1 MNVGGD
7 RAEWRSDAFFGSTYG
22 VRSEYYRPLSGAGK
36 FFVAPRAY
44 AINDPFDLFAGQ
56 SRIAQYR
63 IEREGFGGDVGYAL
77 SRRSEIRVGQDL
89 FWMQVRKR
97 ITEDTYPDSSE
108 REWQSSLHFRYY
120 GLDNIVV
127 PRSGFQ
133 IEAST
138 SRYSRQKP
146 NLSFPQSEFRASYF
160 KPVSKPGSLMF
171 TASGGTTYGTST
183 LNLELQSF
191 ALGGLLRLGAYGQNE
206 LLGNQYFLA
215 QGGYLHK
222 LASISSIFGEGL
234 YGLVFMEV
242 GKVYDSPASILGS
255 SLALDGSVALVAR
268 TAIGPVFIGGSKGN
282 DSHRKWWFGLGR
294 VF

>member
-1 MNVGGD
+1 MPNAASSGKGLAARLAMRSATGRRSAWGKTCSGCRSASELPKIPIRTV
-7 RAEWRSDAFFGSTYG
+7 RAR
-22 VRSEYYRPLSGAGK
+22 
-36 FFVAPRAY
+36 VAV
-44 AINDPFDLFAGQ
+44 L
-56 SRIAQYR
+56 
-63 IEREGFGGDVGYAL
+63 YAL
-77 SRRSEIRVGQDL
+77 
-89 FWMQVRKR
+89 
-97 ITEDTYPDSSE
+97 
-108 REWQSSLHFRYY
+108 RYF

-138 SRYSRQKP
+138 SWYSRQKP

-160 KPVSKPGSLMF
+160 KPVSKPGSLLF
-171 TASGGTTYGTST
+171 TASGGTTYGTKT
-183 LNLELQSF
+183 LNLELQLF
-191 ALGGLLRLGAYGQNE
+191 TLGGPLRLGAYGENE
-206 LLGNQYFLA
+206 LLGNQYFLT

-268 TAIGPVFIGGSKGN
+268 TAIGPVFVGGSIGN
-282 DSHRKWWFGLGR
+282 DSHRKWWFG
-294 VF
+294 